1 MLAVTLL
8 PRFQGLNV
16 RNNWRI
22 PSVCICVYIFI
33 LMNVLIHLLSN
44 SLSTLSFV
52 NKKLLL
58 ISIPKIE
65 QMIRFPN

>member
-1 MLAVTLL
+1 MSAVTLL

-33 LMNVLIHLLSN
+33 LMNVLKHLLSN

>member
-1 MLAVTLL
+1 MSAVTLL

>member
-1 MLAVTLL
+1 MSAVTLL

-22 PSVCICVYIFI
+22 PSVCIFVYIFI

-65 QMIRFPN
+65 EMIRFPN